1 MKSAT
6 FLLALTL
13 AAPACS
19 KGQDQIPSTPA
30 LTPAPATAAGDPGAG
45 AAAKNAAL
53 VGTVFERIDAA
64 TYSYLRLKTADG
76 EVWAA
81 VPATPV
87 EVGASVTVVEP
98 MKMSKFE
105 SKTLG
110 RTFDL
115 IYFGKLQGQEGAA
128 PMGGGAMGG
137 GAMAGG
143 AMASL
148 VGTVLERIDAATYS
162 YLRLKT
168 ADGEVWAAVPAT
180 PVDVGASVTVVEP
193 MKMSKFESKT
203 LGRTFDLIYFGR
215 LQGQEGAAPMGGGA
229 MGGGAMGGG
238 AMGGGA
244 MGGGAM
250 GGGAMGGGAM
260 GGGQGDP
267 QAAEALAAHGAPA
280 PAAADVHVDKAEE
293 GFSIAEIWAQ
303 KAELGG
309 KQVIVRGKIVKYNA
323 NILGKNW
330 IHLQDGTGDPTSATH
345 DLAVTTKDE
354 ATVGDVVTV
363 TGTLQLDQEF
373 GAGYAYAAIV
383 QDAKLTK

>member
-87 EVGASVTVVEP
+87 
-98 MKMSKFE
+98 
-105 SKTLG
+105 
-110 RTFDL
+110 
-115 IYFGKLQGQEGAA
+115 
-128 PMGGGAMGG
+128 
-137 GAMAGG
+137 
-143 AMASL
+143 
-148 VGTVLERIDAATYS
+148 
-162 YLRLKT
+162 
-168 ADGEVWAAVPAT
+168 
-180 PVDVGASVTVVEP
+180 DVGASVTVVEP

-215 LQGQEGAAPMGGGA
+215 LQGQEGAAP
-229 MGGGAMGGG
+229 
-238 AMGGGA
+238 
-244 MGGGAM
+244 
-250 GGGAMGGGAM
+250 MGGGAM